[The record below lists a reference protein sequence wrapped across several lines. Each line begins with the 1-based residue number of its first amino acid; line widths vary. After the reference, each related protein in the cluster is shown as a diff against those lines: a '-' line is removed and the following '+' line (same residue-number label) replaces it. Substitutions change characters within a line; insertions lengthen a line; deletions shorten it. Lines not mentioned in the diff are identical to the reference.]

1 MTSDQATF
9 LKSCFR
15 LPGLSPEITLSSRK
29 FLNSEAFVF
38 FVLKQI
44 EHLSLPGLSISADK
58 YLLVGTWGFT
68 ASLSVNGQKE
78 ILVVV
83 LREEDSFRDALLR
96 LIAAVNSL
104 IVKTRGSLSRVQ
116 QPFIKRLLGMFA
128 YRPAP
133 PILHLIDTGSDCYIG
148 YLPETVNADVR
159 INDISRRDMIQ
170 QAAFPFPAFSYQ
182 PEKES
187 PLALVVNAWESAD
200 PRLLSKFTGLA
211 ISNRGGW
218 HISEGERKVNLNC
231 ADHYENVTD
240 AINILTQK
248 TGARLYLQPYPWNK
262 ELLFFITQ
270 QEEERY
276 SDFLVS
282 PDNGK
287 NYRATD
293 RQLKLE
299 LTEAYVN
306 ARPDDIAAL
315 GELTTCYGNLDEHQ
329 KAFDLTEE
337 YLLLAP
343 DNYVLRNN
351 KLIALVHLHLYED
364 ALEAGKETLKIRE
377 HSWNTH
383 YFMGVAY
390 TQLEEYDEAFSALQ
404 FCVREAP
411 DQPFHWFALG
421 YVYYKTG
428 DYDQAIKHY
437 RQCVETSELYEIK
450 EEARVS
456 SWYNMACI
464 YSVQNKIEASR
475 NAYIEA
481 LRLNPEYKTDLFE
494 DEELE
499 NLKNAVDA
507 EELFRMA
514 GV

>member
-1 MTSDQATF
+1 M
-9 LKSCFR
+9 
-15 LPGLSPEITLSSRK
+15 PGLSSAIPLSGKK
-29 FLNSEAFVF
+29 FRESEAFVF

-44 EHLSLPGLSISADK
+44 NRLSLPGLSIVPEK
-58 YLLVGTWGFT
+58 YLRVGDWGFT
-68 ASLSVNGQKE
+68 ASVRINGKKE
-78 ILVVV
+78 ILLVA
-83 LREEDSFRDALLR
+83 LREEDSFRDALRKLLVAMNG
-96 LIAAVNSL
+96 LIAGTHRPSPE
-104 IVKTRGSLSRVQ
+104 VQ
-116 QPFIKRLLGMFA
+116 PSFVRRLLAMLA

-133 PILHLIDTGSDCYIG
+133 PALHLIDTGDDCYIG
-148 YLPETVNADVR
+148 YLPETVSVDVQ
-159 INDISRRDMIQ
+159 IGDIARRDLLP

-182 PEKES
+182 PENES
-187 PLALVVNAWESAD
+187 PLALPVNAWESAN
-200 PRLLSKFTGLA
+200 PELLSKFTGLD

-218 HISEGERKVNLNC
+218 HITEGERKVNLNC
-231 ADHYENVTD
+231 ADHYKDVTD
-240 AINILTQK
+240 AINRLTQK
-248 TGARLYLQPYPWNK
+248 TGARLYLQPYPWHK
-262 ELLFFITQ
+262 ELLFFMTQ
-270 QEEERY
+270 QEEKHY
-276 SDFLVS
+276 SDFLPS
-282 PDNGK
+282 PDNEK
-287 NYRATD
+287 DNRATD

-315 GELTTCYGNLDEHQ
+315 GELTTCYGNLNKHQ
-329 KAFDLTEE
+329 KALDLTEK

-343 DNYVLRNN
+343 DDYILRNN
-351 KLIALVHLHLYED
+351 KLIALVHLHRYED

-411 DQPFHWFALG
+411 DQPFPWFALG
-421 YVYYKTG
+421 YACYKTG

-437 RQCVETSELYEIK
+437 KQCIEASELYGIK

-456 SWYNMACI
+456 AWYNMACI
-464 YSVQNKIEASR
+464 CSVQNRIEEAR

-481 LRLNPEYKTDLFE
+481 LRLNPEYKADLYE

-507 EELFRMA
+507 EELFRAA